1 MKKLS
6 IDNEL
11 ILPQAP
17 APVGNYRAA
26 ISTEKLLFIS
36 GQLPIKDNKL
46 IFKGKLGKELTTDDG
61 VKAAE
66 LCALNILSQI
76 SNSPHQ
82 NKLKRIIK
90 IEGFINCTE
99 SFTDHAR
106 VLNGASDLLSNV
118 LSDKEGHVRTAIGCS
133 SLPLGAAI
141 EISAIAELE

>member
-1 MKKLS
+1 MKKLC
-6 IDNEL
+6 IGNEL

-17 APVGNYRAA
+17 APVGNYRAV

-36 GQLPIKDNKL
+36 GQLPFKDNKL
-46 IFKGKLGKELTTDDG
+46 IFKGKLGQELTTEDG
-61 VKAAE
+61 IKAAE
-66 LCALNILSQI
+66 LCALNILSQVCK
-76 SNSPHQ
+76 SPHQ
-82 NKLKRIIK
+82 QKFKRIIK

-118 LSDKEGHVRTAIGCS
+118 LSDNEGHVRTVIGCS

-141 EISAIAELE
+141 EISAIAEIE